1 MIANQQTPEEIAQI
15 KAQTLIES
23 LPWLQQFHGKV
34 VVIKFGG
41 IAMVDADLQRA
52 FAEDMAYLR
61 WVGIKPVV
69 VHGGGPQISAR
80 LAELG
85 IHSEFRGGFRVTT
98 EVSIGVIRDV
108 LRDQIGAELAK
119 LIRESGAEATVLN
132 GEDANLFRAEITKLE
147 TEDGPVDIG
156 LVGEVTTVNPRIV
169 LEALDAG
176 VIPVISTVAP
186 TTAGQLL
193 NVNADL
199 AAASVAIALG
209 AEKLMV
215 LTDVPGL
222 YSDWPNRD
230 SLVTEITVSELQEL
244 LPKLESGMI
253 PKMQAC
259 LSAVEGG
266 VPRAHV
272 IDGRTPHSILL
283 EIFTDGGVGTLV
295 LPESAYPLSEKS
307 DPWSDTF
314 SRMTTSRRP
323 SSPKFSTSLRT
334 SRSTRPQSRSSTAT
348 RPWPSSSTRP
358 RPALGFLS
366 RLALPT
372 SGECR

>member
-1 MIANQQTPEEIAQI
+1 MISSEHDPLAAV
-15 KAQTLIES
+15 KAETLIES

-34 VVIKFGG
+34 VVVKFGG
-41 IAMVDADLQRA
+41 NAMVDEALQQA

-85 IHSEFRGGFRVTT
+85 IESEFKGGFRVTT
-98 EVSIGVIRDV
+98 QETIGVVRDV
-108 LRDQIGAELAK
+108 LRNQISAGLAK
-119 LIRESGAEATVLN
+119 MINQAGGDAVVMS
-132 GEDANLFRAEITKLE
+132 GEDANLFRAELTTLE
-147 TEDGPVDIG
+147 SEAGPVDIG
-156 LVGEVTTVNPRIV
+156 LVGEVTQVNPRAV
-169 LEALDAG
+169 FEALDAG
-176 VIPVISTVAP
+176 RIPVVSTVAP
-186 TTAGQLL
+186 DADGQLL

-199 AAASVAIALG
+199 AASSLAIALG

-230 SLVTEITVSELQEL
+230 SLVSEITSNELQDL

-259 LSAVEGG
+259 LSAVNGG
-266 VPRAHV
+266 VPKAHV

-283 EIFTDGGVGTLV
+283 EIFTVSGFGTMV
-295 LPESAYPLSEKS
+295 LPS
-307 DPWSDTF
+307 
-314 SRMTTSRRP
+314 
-323 SSPKFSTSLRT
+323 
-334 SRSTRPQSRSSTAT
+334 
-348 RPWPSSSTRP
+348 
-358 RPALGFLS
+358 
-366 RLALPT
+366 
-372 SGECR
+372 

>member
-1 MIANQQTPEEIAQI
+1 MISSEHDPLARV
-15 KAQTLIES
+15 KAETLIES
-23 LPWLQQFHGKV
+23 LPWLKEFHGKV
-34 VVIKFGG
+34 VVVKFGG
-41 IAMVDADLQRA
+41 NAMVDVSLQQA

-85 IHSEFRGGFRVTT
+85 IESEFKGGFRVTT
-98 EVSIGVIRDV
+98 TETIGVVRDV
-108 LRDQIGAELAK
+108 LRNQISAGLAAM
-119 LIRESGAEATVLN
+119 INTAGGDAVVMS
-132 GEDANLFRAEITKLE
+132 GEDANLFRAEISSL
-147 TEDGPVDIG
+147 DIG
-156 LVGEVTTVNPRIV
+156 LVGEVTQVNPRAV
-169 LEALDAG
+169 FEALDAG
-176 VIPVISTVAP
+176 RIPVISTVAP
-186 TTAGQLL
+186 DTSGQLL

-199 AAASVAIALG
+199 AASSLAIALG

-230 SLVTEITVSELQEL
+230 SLVSEITTKELETL

-259 LSAVEGG
+259 LSAVNGG

-283 EIFTDGGVGTLV
+283 EIFTVSGFGTMV
-295 LPESAYPLSEKS
+295 LPS
-307 DPWSDTF
+307 
-314 SRMTTSRRP
+314 
-323 SSPKFSTSLRT
+323 
-334 SRSTRPQSRSSTAT
+334 
-348 RPWPSSSTRP
+348 
-358 RPALGFLS
+358 
-366 RLALPT
+366 
-372 SGECR
+372 